1 MHSISRLFATG
12 IRWLGAHRGVV
23 FGVACSAAV
32 IALAVFVPMHFAL
45 ADHTLGHVDT
55 AANGGLGEM
64 SFIILI
70 AQIFNG
76 IANMLGKLTLTLIGI
91 ILIPILNYD
100 GFATSQIVGLGW
112 SLVRDTVNMFVV
124 VVLLVIAV
132 LTIVGSPKV
141 NWQQQIP
148 RLFIYVVMVN
158 FSRTICGFLIDIG
171 NVIMFQFVN
180 ALVEIG
186 AGNFAEL
193 LKLNIAGDISTAD
206 GVLTTG
212 AALQSMT
219 AAFLQV
225 SLMTMVV
232 AIVGIIVIVFMY
244 RIVLLWVLIIMSPA
258 AFFLGGVKDVFAQA
272 GGMYSEWWKK
282 FSSAIIIGPILSFF
296 LWLAL
301 AASAGGDI
309 VTSENFPMGDTE
321 NFGTF
326 LKVFDMSHLTGLLL
340 GVILLVVGLKLASTS
355 AAGMGDFA
363 AKFVNEGVGY
373 KLAKAGLK
381 WPSTAASGAYKAAE
395 TVAPETTARASAYAL
410 QKGGEGISGLSAQ
423 MGNVAGKVPIVGGI
437 GAMAFRKVSQQGNKM
452 YAAGVHIDEEQ
463 KKKAREEL
471 KHAPPE
477 YQREVMDSMARDDAT
492 AGRGNAFSGMSKWQ
506 QEVMFEDLATKTSSQ
521 KAALA
526 AFTPKNATDAQ
537 KEEAQKKFDALMK
550 QVIDKTQ
557 RDLDK
562 GHSDLDDNQKTAFKA
577 TKSQHVD
584 LLFDVTGLNP
594 ADAAERI
601 KEANKYVED
610 TESGFDPR
618 LVRARALNGARGATN
633 LEGVRDAMNRRVVEI
648 LDDGSQVTALH
659 QAERG
664 KYGRPISD
672 AAATG
677 SSIVPHPY
685 VAPGTYGANGW
696 DPRNPARTAG
706 GAPTPT
712 PPTTAPPRARPTPP
726 VPPGTP
732 PAGIID
738 AGRTVE
744 VDEGGRVYKF
754 KVAPG
759 DFLNAARGAGVGATV
774 RVPLPTPPGGTRDF
788 IIRDVT

>member
-395 TVAPETTARASAYAL
+395 TVAPETTAQASAFAL

-423 MGNVAGKVPIVGGI
+423 MGNVAGKIPLVGGI
-437 GAMAFRKVSQQGNKM
+437 AAMPFRKISEQGNKM
-452 YAAGVHIDEEQ
+452 YAAGAHIDEEQ
-463 KKKAREEL
+463 KKKARESM
-471 KHAPPE
+471 KHAP
-477 YQREVMDSMARDDAT
+477 DSYRNAVVGAMANDD
-492 AGRGNAFSGMSKWQ
+492 GAFAGMSKWQ
-506 QEVMFEDLATKTSSQ
+506 KEVMFEDLATNSGKQ

-526 AFTPKNATDAQ
+526 MFKGQMTAKQKGIIAKGKLPGATLAEQEDARTLENFPQ
-537 KEEAQKKFDALMK
+537 EQYEKLMK
-550 QVIDKTQ
+550 QVIKKTQ
-557 RDLDK
+557 DDLDG
-562 GHSDLDDNQKTAFKA
+562 GHSDLDDTQKTAFKA
-577 TKSQHVD
+577 TKSQHIDIV
-584 LLFDVTGLNP
+584 FDIDKT
-594 ADAAERI
+594 AAE
-601 KEANKYVED
+601 KFVED
-610 TESGFDPR
+610 QDSGFNGQ
-618 LVRARALNGARGATN
+618 LVRERALNGVRGAASVDN
-633 LEGVRDAMNRRVVEI
+633 VRGAMNRRVVKV
-648 LDDGSQVTALH
+648 LDNGDQVTALH
-659 QAERG
+659 EAEKGQYGVRTRDAANTGRG
-664 KYGRPISD
+664 VATIPYRRPSTYGVDGIDPRGRPP
-672 AAATG
+672 
-677 SSIVPHPY
+677 VP
-685 VAPGTYGANGW
+685 TS
-696 DPRNPARTAG
+696 T
-706 GAPTPT
+706 GAPAPA
-712 PPTTAPPRARPTPP
+712 PAAPPGPP
-726 VPPGTP
+726 VPPP
-732 PAGIID
+732 P
-738 AGRTVE
+738 VSPP
-744 VDEGGRVYKF
+744 GG
-754 KVAPG
+754 P
-759 DFLNAARGAGVGATV
+759 
-774 RVPLPTPPGGTRDF
+774 PMPPTPPPPHAPPTP
-788 IIRDVT
+788 

>member
-12 IRWLGAHRGVV
+12 IRWLGARRGVV

-32 IALAVFVPMHFAL
+32 FALAVFIPTHFAFAQAL
-45 ADHTLGHVDT
+45 PTVDNAATGET
-55 AANGGLGEM
+55 AKAGL
-64 SFIILI
+64 IILV
-70 AQIFNG
+70 AEMLNG
-76 IANMLGKLTLTLIGI
+76 LAMMLGKLTLTLIGI

-100 GFATSQIVGLGW
+100 GFATSPIVGLGW

-193 LKLNIAGDISTAD
+193 LKLTIAGDISVSD
-206 GVLTTG
+206 GVPVSDALLTMG
-212 AALQSMT
+212 

-301 AASAGGDI
+301 AASAQGDI
-309 VTSENFPMGDTE
+309 VTSESFPMGDTE

-381 WPSTAASGAYKAAE
+381 WPSTYARGAYKAAE
-395 TVAPETTARASAYAL
+395 TVAPETTARASAFAL

-423 MGNVAGKVPIVGGI
+423 MGNVAGAIGGTVGLGGI
-437 GAMAFRKVSQQGNKM
+437 AAMPFRKISEQGNKM
-452 YAAGVHIDEEQ
+452 YAAGAHIDEEQ
-463 KKKAREEL
+463 KKKARESM
-471 KHAPPE
+471 KHAP
-477 YQREVMDSMARDDAT
+477 DSYRNAVVGAMANDD
-492 AGRGNAFSGMSKWQ
+492 GAFAGMSKWQ
-506 QEVMFEDLATKTSSQ
+506 KEVMFEDLATNAGKQ
-521 KAALA
+521 KAALTMFKGQMTA
-526 AFTPKNATDAQ
+526 KQKGIIAKGKLPGATLAEQEDARTLENFPQ
-537 KEEAQKKFDALMK
+537 EQYEKLMQ
-550 QVIDKTQ
+550 QVIKKTQ
-557 RDLDK
+557 EDLDG
-562 GHSDLDDNQKTAFKA
+562 GHSDLDDTQKTNFKA
-577 TKSQHVD
+577 TKSQHIDIV
-584 LLFDVTGLNP
+584 FDIDK
-594 ADAAERI
+594 AAAE
-601 KEANKYVED
+601 KFVED
-610 TESGFDPR
+610 QDSGFNGQ
-618 LVRARALNGARGATN
+618 LVRERALNGVRGAASVDN
-633 LEGVRDAMNRRVVEI
+633 VRGAMNRRVVKV
-648 LDDGSQVTALH
+648 LDNGDQVTALH
-659 QAERG
+659 EAEKGQYGVRTRDAANTGRG
-664 KYGRPISD
+664 VATTPYRRPSTYGVDGIDPRGRPK
-672 AAATG
+672 
-677 SSIVPHPY
+677 P
-685 VAPGTYGANGW
+685 
-696 DPRNPARTAG
+696 
-706 GAPTPT
+706 PTPT
-712 PPTTAPPRARPTPP
+712 PAPATGAPAPAPAPLPPVSPPGGPPMPPTPPPPPTPP
-726 VPPGTP
+726 VPP
-732 PAGIID
+732 
-738 AGRTVE
+738 
-744 VDEGGRVYKF
+744 
-754 KVAPG
+754 
-759 DFLNAARGAGVGATV
+759 
-774 RVPLPTPPGGTRDF
+774 VPPTP
-788 IIRDVT
+788 